1 MKKKKLS
8 PPLLIV
14 THRQVTPP
22 PFSYSVAL
30 LLIDWLNLFMQVGFP
45 LFSLRLQHSL
55 YSEWNQFGT
64 EWFEEEEWKSNVI
77 SCLRIAAAA
86 HKKKKRKSLDRRSA
100 AFQLK
105 WESICFFF
113 FLSLTFIR
121 CCEGSE
127 RRKFLCR
134 WGNRSCPLS
143 YKTAAAG
150 IHHCRCAPTDC
161 GGNGIRTEQCPRYC
175 QVTVDKVR
183 FEAFVDDAAI
193 SDDPMT
199 QFTFDRIII
208 T

>member
-86 HKKKKRKSLDRRSA
+86 HKKKKTKVAGSPVS
-100 AFQLK
+100 
-105 WESICFFF
+105 SIPTQMRVHLFF
-113 FLSLTFIR
+113 FLSFSYFYKMLWGKWAEKVLMQMRQPFLPSFLQDR
-121 CCEGSE
+121 CGRYTSLSVRAHWL
-127 RRKFLCR
+127 RRKRDKNGTMSTL
-134 WGNRSCPLS
+134 LS
-143 YKTAAAG
+143 G
-150 IHHCRCAPTDC
+150 HSR
-161 GGNGIRTEQCPRYC
+161 
-175 QVTVDKVR
+175 
-183 FEAFVDDAAI
+183 
-193 SDDPMT
+193 
-199 QFTFDRIII
+199 
-208 T
+208 